1 MSKRTMSD
9 GAPMIGADETIVKVS
24 GKAKV
29 VGFVA
34 DAENDEPLGDR
45 HAGRVLRRKSS
56 LIG

>member
-34 DAENDEPLGDR
+34 DAESGEPLGIDMLVECY
-45 HAGRVLRRKSS
+45 GERVR
-56 LIG
+56 